1 MVIWIFMDYLIGFI
15 FGYFVKEVIVLLK
28 KLSDWDYENRSYFIE
43 HELNHID
50 FSEPLTEDDLP

>member
-1 MVIWIFMDYLIGFI
+1 MDYLVGFI
-15 FGYFVKEVIVLLK
+15 FGYCLKQVLVLLK
-28 KLSDWDYENRSYFIE
+28 RLSDWDYENRGYFIE

>member
-1 MVIWIFMDYLIGFI
+1 MLIFISMDYLIGFI
-15 FGYFVKEVIVLLK
+15 FGYCLKEVLVLLK
-28 KLSDWDYENRSYFIE
+28 KLSEWDYENRGYFIE